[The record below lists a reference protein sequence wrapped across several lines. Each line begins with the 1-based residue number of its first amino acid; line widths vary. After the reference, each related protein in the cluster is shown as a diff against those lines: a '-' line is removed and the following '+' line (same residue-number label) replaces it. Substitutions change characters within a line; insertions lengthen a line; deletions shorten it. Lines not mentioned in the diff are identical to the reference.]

1 MHFKLKMMAALAC
14 FAGCVAS
21 AQDFSLH
28 NGDRVLFYGD
38 SITDQRLY
46 TRDVEMYT
54 RTRFPDLDVLFTNS
68 GVGGDSVVGGARGT
82 ITPRLERDVFPFKPT
97 VITVMLGMNDGHY
110 HEFDPSVELAYET
123 GYRYILDAFQKQLP
137 EAKVFLIQPSPYDDI
152 TRPPMF
158 QGGYNAVLLKM
169 SDADAKFAD
178 ERKLGLADFNTAV
191 NATLTKANQA
201 NAGLAQTLIVDR
213 VHPGPQVHWIMAD
226 ALLKAMHASPIISK
240 VALQFGQKTAATQ
253 TNATV
258 TALTHATGSMSWTET
273 ENALPLPLPVGDDP
287 AMALVVQ
294 SSTLVA
300 DLDQETLSVSG
311 LAVAQ
316 YALEIDGQHV
326 GNYSASALESGINL
340 ATERTPMIEQ
350 AKVVER
356 DVDLHQQLEVL
367 RYSQIVRDPAAE
379 TTPAAIQTLSDAIAR
394 VQEQARKDAQ
404 PRAHRYKL
412 TKI

>member
-1 MHFKLKMMAALAC
+1 MRLNVSILAVL
-14 FAGCVAS
+14 AGCAAVCA
-21 AQDFSLH
+21 AQDYSLH

-54 RTRFPDLDVLFTNS
+54 RTRFPDLDVSFTNS
-68 GVGGDSVVGGARGT
+68 GVGGDTVLGGARGT
-82 ITPRLERDVFPFKPT
+82 ITPRLERDVYPFKPT
-97 VITVMLGMNDGHY
+97 VITIMLGMNDGHY

-123 GYRYILDAFQKQLP
+123 GYRYILDALQKQLP
-137 EAKVFLIQPSPYDDI
+137 TAKVILIQPSPYDDI

-158 QGGYNAVLLKM
+158 EGGYNGVLLKM
-169 SDADAKFAD
+169 SAADAKFAE
-178 ERKLGLADFNTAV
+178 ERRLGLSDFNTAV
-191 NATLTKANQA
+191 NAILTKANQA
-201 NAGLAQTLIVDR
+201 NAGLAQALIVDR

-226 ALLKAMHASPIISK
+226 ALLKTMQASPVVSK
-240 VALQFGQKTAATQ
+240 VALQFGQKTATAQ

-258 TALTHATGSMSWTET
+258 SALTHGAGSMSWTET
-273 ENALPLPLPVGDDP
+273 ENALPLPLPVADDP

-294 SSTLVA
+294 SSSLVE
-300 DLDQETLSVSG
+300 DLDQETLTVAD
-311 LAVAQ
+311 LPAAQ

-326 GNYSASALESGINL
+326 GDYSASALAKGINL

-367 RYSQIVRDPAAE
+367 RYTQIVRDPAGS
-379 TTPAAIQTLSDAIAR
+379 AATVQTLSDAIAK

-404 PRAHRYKL
+404 PRPHHYRL
-412 TKI
+412 TRM